1 MFKRVASLFLWF
13 YAGWTFG
20 SLIAFATGGNE
31 AIGPIIGAAVAALF
45 AGDPRGLIWRRT
57 GVARSSTAT
66 QRTVAQGSQTTA

>member
-31 AIGPIIGAAVAALF
+31 AIGPILGAAVAALF

-57 GVARSSTAT
+57 GVVRSSAAPRAVSAT
-66 QRTVAQGSQTTA
+66 TQTTA

>member
-20 SLIAFATGGNE
+20 ALIAFATGGSE
-31 AIGPIIGAAVAALF
+31 AIGPILGAAAAALF

-66 QRTVAQGSQTTA
+66 PRTVAQSSQTTA

>member
-31 AIGPIIGAAVAALF
+31 AIGPILGAAVAALF

-57 GVARSSTAT
+57 GAVRSAAAPRAVSAT
-66 QRTVAQGSQTTA
+66 TQTTA